1 MKQKNNGLP
10 NALRQMLSKN
20 SNRFSEEEIEDLL
33 EVANRLEEI
42 ELLKASDIGKDN
54 CLKKKSAIKSEYVH
68 LVYYSLKFLT
78 DPDFVKMLHDLFNH

>member
-1 MKQKNNGLP
+1 MKQKNNGP

-33 EVANRLEEI
+33 EVVNRLEQI

-54 CLKKKSAIKSEYVH
+54 CLVKKSAIKSEYVP

-78 DPDFVKMLHDLFNH
+78 DPDFIKMLHDLFNH